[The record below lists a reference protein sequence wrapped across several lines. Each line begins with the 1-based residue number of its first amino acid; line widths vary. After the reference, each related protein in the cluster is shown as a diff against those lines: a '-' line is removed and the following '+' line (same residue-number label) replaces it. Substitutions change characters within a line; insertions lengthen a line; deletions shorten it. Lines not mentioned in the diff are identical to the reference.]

1 LSNHLRSAR
10 ASFRDIFNLKDD
22 TAKGRSIQ
30 LSSHLLTTFYNVFIT
45 GIFHTGFLSM
55 YGMSITDT
63 GILTFIPYLCNLF
76 SIFSSKILE
85 RFRKRKGILIASKII
100 YYALHIVATTAMPQ
114 FVHDPKARL
123 ICFSVIIF
131 VAGAFYAPFAPG
143 FTVWFYNYY
152 PSENDRRTRFLVLLQ
167 TFASI
172 LSSSVLIMSA
182 FLTDALEGSPHQEQL
197 IVGFRY
203 FAFVLVLIDVLIQSR
218 AVEYPYPKVESVK
231 LSDVITL
238 PFKYKKFILCMF
250 MMFCWSYIGNLNNGL
265 WGYHLLNHMNFS
277 YTIINTMTV
286 MYTVL
291 LLLTS
296 SMWQKMIRRY
306 SWIKTFGI
314 ACLLWVHTEFFY
326 FCMTPD
332 RAFMYVPLSVIQNTL
347 NVGFNF
353 AYSNILYMNLPPENS
368 TAHIAFNT
376 AGCNICA
383 FLGLITGTWLS
394 SITGDSTMPIL
405 GMDIYSVQFTCIARG
420 VLMCIMGLVLVL
432 KWRSFTRDED
442 IIEVE
447 NLRLERRNARLA
459 HKASKKA

>member
-1 LSNHLRSAR
+1 MKKRFKNMT
-10 ASFRDIFNLKDD
+10 ASFRDIFSMKDND
-22 TAKGRSIQ
+22 SKGRSIH
-30 LSSHLLTTFYNVFIT
+30 LSSHLLTTFYNVFVT

-63 GILTFIPYLCNLF
+63 GVLTFIPYLCNLF

-123 ICFSVIIF
+123 ICFSAIIF

-143 FTVWFYNYY
+143 FTVWFYNFY

-182 FLTDALEGSPHQEQL
+182 FLTDALEGSPYQEQL

-203 FAFVLVLIDVLIQSR
+203 FAFVVVLIDVLIQSK

-231 LSDVITL
+231 LSDVVTL

-250 MMFCWSYIGNLNNGL
+250 MMFFWSYIGNLNNGL

-277 YTIINTMTV
+277 YTLINTMTV

-291 LLLTS
+291 LLVTS
-296 SMWQKMIRRY
+296 KMWQKMIRRY

-314 ACLLWVHTEFFY
+314 ACLIWVPTEFLY
-326 FCMTPD
+326 FCMTPE
-332 RAFMYVPLSVIQNTL
+332 RTFMYVPLSVIQNIL

-353 AYSNILYMNLPPENS
+353 SYSNILYMNLPEENS

-383 FLGLITGTWLS
+383 FLGMMTGTWLS
-394 SITGDSTMPIL
+394 SISGDSTL
-405 GMDIYSVQFTCIARG
+405 NVFGMEIFSVQYTCIARG
-420 VLMCIMGLVLVL
+420 VLMLLLGLVLVI
-432 KWRSFTRDED
+432 KWRSFTRQQD
-442 IIEVE
+442 IEEVE
-447 NLRLERRNARLA
+447 NIRLER
-459 HKASKKA
+459 KKAHQKA